1 MIEYK
6 LKLTENEAQ
15 LLAEISRRT
24 NCDERYLL
32 SSYIEDGL
40 HNDFERL
47 EQFAYWDVDNGI

>member
-1 MIEYK
+1 MTEYK

-32 SSYIEDGL
+32 ASYIEDGL
-40 HNDFERL
+40 HYDFERL
-47 EQFAYWDVDNGI
+47 EQFMDWNIE